1 MIKRGRWSSSISVD
15 VDLDDVFIAMDER
28 DRENMAKWLFDEGY
42 LEEYIEKERA
52 RKLTSTVN
60 GWDWED
66 TCDKLVNNQLRLTNE
81 EEEIIKKIADRL

>member
-1 MIKRGRWSSSISVD
+1 MGRRHWNSSITVD
-15 VDLDDVFIAMDER
+15 LDLDDVFIAMGER
-28 DRENMAKWLFDEGY
+28 HRKDMANWLFDEGY
-42 LEEYIEKERA
+42 LEEYIEKERT

-81 EEEIIKKIADRL
+81 EEEIIKKIADKL